1 MAHGGTLFL
10 DEVAEMAPDI
20 QVKLLRA
27 LETRTVRRLGGK
39 KEINVDI
46 RIVAATNRDLQQAI
60 ADADLREDLYYRL
73 AVVELFLPPLRE
85 RVGDIKLLANEF
97 LARYASENNKKI
109 TGFED
114 AAWDW
119 ILAYHWPGNVREL
132 KNAVERAV
140 IMTRGTMIGAGDI
153 TPRHIRLSGE
163 NAGSLTIQV
172 GSSMA
177 DARRKV
183 LLGTFAST
191 DGDPVR
197 TAKLLGVTP
206 DEVQREIIAIVR
218 RGEDAEDGRRGAP
231 PASAPRSQ
239 PRPAAVKPPA
249 KVAAKGK
256 AKAKSGRAR

>member
-1 MAHGGTLFL
+1 M
-10 DEVAEMAPDI
+10 
-20 QVKLLRA
+20 
-27 LETRTVRRLGGK
+27 
-39 KEINVDI
+39 
-46 RIVAATNRDLQQAI
+46 
-60 ADADLREDLYYRL
+60 
-73 AVVELFLPPLRE
+73 
-85 RVGDIKLLANEF
+85 
-97 LARYASENNKKI
+97 ENNKKI
-109 TGFED
+109 TGFDD

-140 IMTRGTMIGAGDI
+140 IMTRGTTISAQDI

-177 DARRKV
+177 DARRKM

-197 TAKLLGVTP
+197 TAKLLGMTA
-206 DEVQREIIAIVR
+206 DDVQREIVAIARGTAPDDGR
-218 RGEDAEDGRRGAP
+218 RPAAQEDGRRGAP
-231 PASAPRSQ
+231 PASAPKSQ
-239 PRPAAVKPPA
+239 PRP
-249 KVAAKGK
+249 VASKAPAKGK